1 MNKKQALL
9 DILGIILVV
18 GALLLLTRIISI
30 KNSTPPPYIPPVILT
45 NTDTLYQEIEIL
57 KLKRDTIKLY
67 YEKKINNYR
76 TLPTTERVQLFADRI
91 NR

>member
-1 MNKKQALL
+1 MKDKIIDAFIGLL
-9 DILGIILVV
+9 VIS
-18 GALLLLTRIISI
+18 ALLLMVNVLRI
-30 KNSTPPPYIPPVILT
+30 KTPKPPSYIEPIILT

-76 TLPTTERVQLFADRI
+76 ILPTPERVRIFADRI